1 MMPAFEYVAVDGHG
15 RRQKGIISADSPRS
29 ARREL
34 RLRDLMA
41 LDVIPVSERA
51 ATASRIGGRISDKQR
66 VLLVRQLSVLL
77 QSGLPVEQA
86 LAAAAEDAATPQT
99 QRVLHA
105 IKTEVTE
112 GGRLADAMAVTPKAF
127 PPLVRSVVAAGELS
141 GRLGDVTER
150 LATYLERSHQLR
162 QKVQA
167 ALIYPAVL
175 GIMAVGMIIAMM
187 LFVVPRLVEQFDLFD
202 ADLPLITR
210 LVIGLSET
218 LQSHGLW
225 IALGLAVLA
234 IVMAR
239 AIRLPAIRRSLDR
252 YSLSIPVVGPLNRTV
267 CAGRFA
273 RVFATLSGS
282 GATVLEALGGAKG
295 AAGNLVFSDAADQIA
310 ERVREGGSFASA
322 LKATGVFPPMMVH
335 MVSSGEAGR
344 DIPGMMTRAADFLDA
359 EFETGSATLLSLL
372 EPLIIVVLGGLV
384 GLIVLSVMLPI
395 LQLNTLAIG

>member
-1 MMPAFEYVAVDGHG
+1 MPAFEYVAVDGHG

-41 LDVIPVSERA
+41 LDVIPVSEKA

-175 GIMAVGMIIAMM
+175 GIMAIGMIIAMM

-225 IALGLAVLA
+225 IALVLAMLAVA
-234 IVMAR
+234 VAR

-295 AAGNLVFSDAADQIA
+295 ASGNLVFSDAADQIA

-344 DIPGMMTRAADFLDA
+344 DIPGMMTRAADFLDT

>member
-1 MMPAFEYVAVDGHG
+1 MPAFEYVAVDGDG
-15 RRQKGIISADSPRS
+15 RRQKGVISADSPRS

-34 RLRDLMA
+34 RLRELMA
-41 LDVIPVSERA
+41 LDVTPVSEQGRH
-51 ATASRIGGRISDKQR
+51 ASLVGGGISEKQR
-66 VLLVRQLSVLL
+66 VLLVLQLSVLL

-86 LAAAAEDAATPQT
+86 LAAAAEDAATPHV

-105 IKTEVTE
+105 VKTEVTE
-112 GGRLADAMAVTPKAF
+112 GSRLAEAMSVAPKAF
-127 PPLVRSVVAAGELS
+127 PPLVRSVTSAGELS
-141 GRLGDVTER
+141 GRLGDVMER

-175 GIMAVGMIIAMM
+175 GVMAMGMIVAMM

-202 ADLPLITR
+202 ADLPFITRVVISLSELLQAHGLLIT
-210 LVIGLSET
+210 
-218 LQSHGLW
+218 
-225 IALGLAVLA
+225 LGLATLIFALV
-234 IVMAR
+234 R
-239 AIRLPAIRRSLDR
+239 AARLPGFRRALDR
-252 YSLSIPVVGPLNRTV
+252 YSLTLPVIGEMNRTV

-273 RVFATLSGS
+273 RVFATLAGS

-295 AAGNLVFSDAADQIA
+295 AAGNTVFADAADHIG

-322 LKATGVFPPMMVH
+322 LKSTGVFPPMMVH

-344 DIPGMMTRAADFLDA
+344 DIPGMMTRAADYLDN

-372 EPLIIVVLGGLV
+372 EPLIIVVLGGIV

>member
-1 MMPAFEYVAVDGHG
+1 MPAFEYVAVDGEG

-29 ARREL
+29 ARKEL

-41 LDVIPVSERA
+41 LDVTPVSEQRGH
-51 ATASRIGGRISDKQR
+51 SSLIGGHISEKQR

-86 LAAAAEDAATPQT
+86 LAAAAEDASTPQV

-105 IKTEVTE
+105 VKTEVTE
-112 GGRLADAMAVTPKAF
+112 GARLADAMNVAPKAF
-127 PPLVRSVVAAGELS
+127 PVLLRSVISAGELS
-141 GRLGDVTER
+141 GHLGDVMER

-175 GIMAVGMIIAMM
+175 GVMALGMIIAMM

-210 LVIGLSET
+210 MVIGISDT
-218 LQSHGLW
+218 LQTYGLL
-225 IALGLAVLA
+225 IVLGLATFVF
-234 IVMAR
+234 V
-239 AIRLPAIRRSLDR
+239 AIRMMKLPAIRQMLDR
-252 YSLSIPVVGPLNRTV
+252 SSLNLPVIGELNRTV

-282 GATVLEALGGAKG
+282 GATVLEALSGAKG
-295 AAGNLVFSDAADQIA
+295 ASGNLVFAEAADVIA
-310 ERVREGGSFASA
+310 ERVREGGSFAGA

-344 DIPGMMTRAADFLDA
+344 DIPGMMTRAADYLDN

-372 EPLIIVVLGGLV
+372 EPFIIIILGGIV
-384 GLIVLSVMLPI
+384 GLIVLSIMLPI

>member
-1 MMPAFEYVAVDGHG
+1 MPAFEYIAVDGYG
-15 RRQKGIISADSPRS
+15 RRQKGIISAESPRL

-41 LDVIPVSERA
+41 LDVVPVTEQALQAGRINR
-51 ATASRIGGRISDKQR
+51 RIGEKQR

-77 QSGLPVEQA
+77 QSGLAVEQA
-86 LAAAAEDAATPQT
+86 LAAAAEDAATPQAE
-99 QRVLHA
+99 RVLHA
-105 IKTEVTE
+105 VKTEVTE
-112 GGRLADAMAVTPKAF
+112 GARLADAMSVAPKAF
-127 PPLVRSVVAAGELS
+127 PPLVRSVISAGEMS

-175 GIMAVGMIIAMM
+175 GVMSVGMIIAMM

-210 LVIGLSET
+210 VVIGLSET
-218 LQSHGLW
+218 LQSRGILLVLLLASLAFALVRGL
-225 IALGLAVLA
+225 
-234 IVMAR
+234 
-239 AIRLPAIRRSLDR
+239 RLPALRRRIDR
-252 YSLSIPVVGPLNRTV
+252 FGLVLPIIGPLNRTV

-273 RVFATLSGS
+273 RVFATLAGS
-282 GATVLEALGGAKG
+282 GATVLEALAGAKG
-295 AAGNLVFSDAADQIA
+295 ASGNLVFSEAADQIA
-310 ERVREGGSFASA
+310 HRVREGGSFAGA

-344 DIPGMMTRAADFLDA
+344 DIPGMMTRAADYLDN
-359 EFETGSATLLSLL
+359 EFETGSSTLLSLL

>member
-1 MMPAFEYVAVDGHG
+1 MPAFEYVAVDGHG

-41 LDVIPVSERA
+41 LDVNPVSEA
-51 ATASRIGGRISDKQR
+51 SAKVSRITGGVSEKQR

-86 LAAAAEDAATPQT
+86 LAAAAEDASTPQS

-105 IKTEVTE
+105 IKAEVTE
-112 GGRLADAMAVTPKAF
+112 GARLADAMAIAPRAF
-127 PPLVRSVVAAGELS
+127 PPLVRSVVSAGEMS

-175 GIMAVGMIIAMM
+175 GVMAVGMIIAMM

-202 ADLPLITR
+202 ADMPLITR
-210 LVIGLSET
+210 IVISMSET
-218 LQSHGLW
+218 LQAHGIL
-225 IALGLAVLA
+225 IALVLTTCVFG
-234 IVMAR
+234 IVR
-239 AIRLPAIRRSLDR
+239 SLRLPVIRQAIDR
-252 YSLSIPVVGPLNRTV
+252 YSLNLPVVGPLNRTV

-282 GATVLEALGGAKG
+282 GATVLEALAGAKG
-295 AAGNLVFSDAADQIA
+295 ASGNLVFSEAADQIA
-310 ERVREGGSFASA
+310 DRVREGGSFAGA

-344 DIPGMMTRAADFLDA
+344 DIPGMMTRAADFLDT

-372 EPLIIVVLGGLV
+372 EPLIIVVLGGIV

>member
-1 MMPAFEYVAVDGHG
+1 MPAFEYVAVDGHG

-225 IALGLAVLA
+225 IAVGLAMLA
-234 IVMAR
+234 VAVAR

>member
-1 MMPAFEYVAVDGHG
+1 MPAFEYVAVDGHG

>member
-1 MMPAFEYVAVDGHG
+1 MPAFEYVAVDGHG

-41 LDVIPVSERA
+41 LDVNPVSETSA
-51 ATASRIGGRISDKQR
+51 KVNRITGGVSEKQR

-86 LAAAAEDAATPQT
+86 LAAAAEDASTPQS

-105 IKTEVTE
+105 IKAEVTE
-112 GGRLADAMAVTPKAF
+112 GARLADAMAIAPRAF
-127 PPLVRSVVAAGELS
+127 PPLVRSVVSAGEMS

-175 GIMAVGMIIAMM
+175 GVMAVGMIIAMM

-202 ADLPLITR
+202 ADMPLITR
-210 LVIGLSET
+210 IVISMSET
-218 LQSHGLW
+218 LQAHGIL
-225 IALGLAVLA
+225 IALVLA
-234 IVMAR
+234 TCVFGIVRSLRLPVIRR
-239 AIRLPAIRRSLDR
+239 AIDR
-252 YSLSIPVVGPLNRTV
+252 YSLNLPVVGPLNRTV

-282 GATVLEALGGAKG
+282 GATVLEALAGAKG
-295 AAGNLVFSDAADQIA
+295 ASGNLVFSEAADQIA
-310 ERVREGGSFASA
+310 DRVREGGSFAGA

-344 DIPGMMTRAADFLDA
+344 DIPGMMTRAADFLDT

-372 EPLIIVVLGGLV
+372 EPLIIVVLGGIV

>member
-1 MMPAFEYVAVDGHG
+1 MPAFEYVAVDGHG

-41 LDVIPVSERA
+41 LDVIPVSEKA

-112 GGRLADAMAVTPKAF
+112 GSRLADAMAVTPKAF

-175 GIMAVGMIIAMM
+175 GIMAIGMIIAMM

-225 IALGLAVLA
+225 IAAGLAMLA
-234 IVMAR
+234 VAVAR

>member
-1 MMPAFEYVAVDGHG
+1 MPAFEYVAVDGHG

-225 IALGLAVLA
+225 IALVLAMLAVA
-234 IVMAR
+234 VAR

-344 DIPGMMTRAADFLDA
+344 DIPGMMTRAADFLDT

>member
-1 MMPAFEYVAVDGHG
+1 MPAFEYVAVDGEG
-15 RRQKGIISADSPRS
+15 RHQKGVISADSPRS

-34 RLRDLMA
+34 RLRQLMA
-41 LDVIPVSERA
+41 LDVSPVSEQARQPGL
-51 ATASRIGGRISDKQR
+51 IGRGINEKQR
-66 VLLVRQLSVLL
+66 VLLIRQLSVLL

-86 LAAAAEDAATPQT
+86 LAAAAEDAGTPQV

-105 IKTEVTE
+105 VKTEVTE
-112 GGRLADAMAVTPKAF
+112 GSRLADAMAVAPKAF
-127 PPLVRSVVAAGELS
+127 PQLVRSVTSAGELS
-141 GRLGDVTER
+141 GRLGEVMER

-175 GIMAVGMIIAMM
+175 GIMASGMIICMM

-210 LVIGLSET
+210 IVIDVSEV
-218 LQSHGLW
+218 LQSHGLL
-225 IALGLAVLA
+225 IAIGLATVVFAL
-234 IVMAR
+234 VR
-239 AIRLPAIRRSLDR
+239 AMRLPVMRRTMDQYGLR
-252 YSLSIPVVGPLNRTV
+252 LPLVGSLNRTV

-282 GATVLEALGGAKG
+282 GATVLEALAGAKG
-295 AAGNLVFSDAADQIA
+295 ASGNLVFAEAADQIS
-310 ERVREGGSFASA
+310 ERVREGGSFAGA

-344 DIPGMMTRAADFLDA
+344 DIPGMMTRAADYLDT
-359 EFETGSATLLSLL
+359 EFETGSSTLLSLL
-372 EPLIIVVLGGLV
+372 EPLIIVVLGGVV

>member
-1 MMPAFEYVAVDGHG
+1 MPAFEYVAVDDHG
-15 RRQKGIISADSPRS
+15 RRQKGIISAESPRS

-41 LDVIPVSERA
+41 LDVIPVSEQSAR
-51 ATASRIGGRISDKQR
+51 TSRIGARIGEKQR

-112 GGRLADAMAVTPKAF
+112 GARLADAMAVAPKAF
-127 PPLVRSVVAAGELS
+127 PPLVRSVVSAGELS
-141 GRLGDVTER
+141 GRLGDVMER

-210 LVIGLSET
+210 IVISLSET
-218 LQSHGLW
+218 LQSHGIL
-225 IALGLAVLA
+225 IALALATLVFA
-234 IVMAR
+234 MVRAFRVPAVRR
-239 AIRLPAIRRSLDR
+239 AIDR
-252 YSLSIPVVGPLNRTV
+252 YSLNLPIVGPLNRTV

-282 GATVLEALGGAKG
+282 GATILEALSGAKG
-295 AAGNLVFSDAADQIA
+295 ASGNLVFSEAAEQIA
-310 ERVREGGSFASA
+310 ERVREGGSFAGA

-344 DIPGMMTRAADFLDA
+344 DIPGMMTRAADFLDN
-359 EFETGSATLLSLL
+359 EFETGSSTLLSLL

>member
-1 MMPAFEYVAVDGHG
+1 MPAFEYVAVDGHG

-175 GIMAVGMIIAMM
+175 GIMAIGMIIAMM

-239 AIRLPAIRRSLDR
+239 AIRLPAIRRRLDR

-344 DIPGMMTRAADFLDA
+344 DIPGMMTRAADFLDT

>member
-1 MMPAFEYVAVDGHG
+1 V
-15 RRQKGIISADSPRS
+15 
-29 ARREL
+29 
-34 RLRDLMA
+34 
-41 LDVIPVSERA
+41 
-51 ATASRIGGRISDKQR
+51 
-66 VLLVRQLSVLL
+66 
-77 QSGLPVEQA
+77 
-86 LAAAAEDAATPQT
+86 
-99 QRVLHA
+99 
-105 IKTEVTE
+105 
-112 GGRLADAMAVTPKAF
+112 
-127 PPLVRSVVAAGELS
+127 
-141 GRLGDVTER
+141 
-150 LATYLERSHQLR
+150 
-162 QKVQA
+162 
-167 ALIYPAVL
+167 
-175 GIMAVGMIIAMM
+175 
-187 LFVVPRLVEQFDLFD
+187 
-202 ADLPLITR
+202 
-210 LVIGLSET
+210 
-218 LQSHGLW
+218 
-225 IALGLAVLA
+225 
-234 IVMAR
+234 AR

-344 DIPGMMTRAADFLDA
+344 DIPGMMTRAADYLDN
-359 EFETGSATLLSLL
+359 EFETGSSTLLSLL

>member
-41 LDVIPVSERA
+41 LDVIPVSEKA

-127 PPLVRSVVAAGELS
+127 PPLVRSVVAAGEVS

-175 GIMAVGMIIAMM
+175 GVMAAGMIIAMM

-225 IALGLAVLA
+225 IAVGLAMLA
-234 IVMAR
+234 VAVAR

>member
-1 MMPAFEYVAVDGHG
+1 MPAFEYVAVDGHG

-41 LDVIPVSERA
+41 LDVIPVSEKA

-127 PPLVRSVVAAGELS
+127 PPLVRSVVAAGEVS

-175 GIMAVGMIIAMM
+175 GVMAAGMIIAMM

-225 IALGLAVLA
+225 IAVGLAMLA
-234 IVMAR
+234 VAVAR

>member
-1 MMPAFEYVAVDGHG
+1 MPAFEYVAVDGHG

-41 LDVIPVSERA
+41 LDVNPVSETA
-51 ATASRIGGRISDKQR
+51 AKASRVRGGISEKQR

-86 LAAAAEDAATPQT
+86 LAAAAEDASTPQS

-105 IKTEVTE
+105 IKAEVTE
-112 GGRLADAMAVTPKAF
+112 GARLADAMSIAPKAF
-127 PPLVRSVVAAGELS
+127 PPLVRSVVSAGEMS

-175 GIMAVGMIIAMM
+175 GVMAVGMIIAMM

-202 ADLPLITR
+202 ADIPLITR
-210 LVIGLSET
+210 IVIGMSET
-218 LQSHGLW
+218 LKAHGIL
-225 IALGLAVLA
+225 IGLVLA
-234 IVMAR
+234 IGIFLIVR
-239 AIRLPAIRRSLDR
+239 AARLPVVRRAVDH
-252 YSLSIPVVGPLNRTV
+252 YSLRMPIIGPLNRTV

-282 GATVLEALGGAKG
+282 GATVLEALAGAKG
-295 AAGNLVFSDAADQIA
+295 ASGNLVFSNAADQIA
-310 ERVREGGSFASA
+310 ERVREGGSFAGA

-344 DIPGMMTRAADFLDA
+344 DIPGMMTRAADFLDS
-359 EFETGSATLLSLL
+359 EFETGSSTLLSLL
-372 EPLIIVVLGGLV
+372 EPLIIVVLGGIV